1 MAPGALC
8 SSTPSSS
15 FRRPV
20 DQSSAGGD
28 HRFGGPLLPMTKKQ
42 SKTRTCLQLGQSVS
56 PLVYVC
62 GAARR
67 TYEIEKAHGLSGRP
81 ATAIRASDSLNEPC
95 FNFLA
100 GRRPGCGVSI
110 YQDNSRC
117 GACTLLGLLEHT
129 GRIPILLGHHHHH
142 HTFVVHGSVC
152 SSAFAK
158 RRHMCH
164 RAVSLSVQGPPLCGS
179 DPIDDFLAC
188 NGHMHDWV
196 Q

>member
-8 SSTPSSS
+8 SSAPSSS

-42 SKTRTCLQLGQSVS
+42 SKTRTCLQLGRSVS

-100 GRRPGCGVSI
+100 G
-110 YQDNSRC
+110 
-117 GACTLLGLLEHT
+117 GAVCPFIKI
-129 GRIPILLGHHHHH
+129 IP
-142 HTFVVHGSVC
+142 VVE
-152 SSAFAK
+152 
-158 RRHMCH
+158 
-164 RAVSLSVQGPPLCGS
+164 RALC
-179 DPIDDFLAC
+179 LAC
-188 NGHMHDWV
+188 WNTPAAFLSYSDTTTITTRS
-196 Q
+196 